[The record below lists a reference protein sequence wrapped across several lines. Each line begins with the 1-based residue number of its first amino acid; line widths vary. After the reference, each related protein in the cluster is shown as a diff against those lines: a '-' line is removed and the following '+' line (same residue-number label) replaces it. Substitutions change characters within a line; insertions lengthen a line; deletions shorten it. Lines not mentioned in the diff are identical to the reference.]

1 MHRFDKKR
9 AWLHIRRR
17 RRKMTKAQIIKEQM
31 RIEEYLM
38 INFKFMPSMA
48 IYLNG
53 DQIVVKYSLN

>member
-1 MHRFDKKR
+1 MN
-9 AWLHIRRR
+9 
-17 RRKMTKAQIIKEQM
+17 KAQIINEQI
-31 RIEEYLM
+31 RIEEYMM